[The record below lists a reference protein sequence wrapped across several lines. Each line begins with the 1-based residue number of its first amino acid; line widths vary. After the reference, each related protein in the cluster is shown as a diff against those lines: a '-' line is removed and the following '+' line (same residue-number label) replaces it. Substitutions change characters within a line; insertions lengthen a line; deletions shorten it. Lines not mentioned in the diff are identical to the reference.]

1 MEEEFD
7 NTNAGTIVVVSPSN
21 LGAAEGVDDDDAHDS
36 EMIDA
41 ANAINTIAEIGG
53 RAVIYCLIYDTIHEG
68 TINQI
73 LKFHQ
78 QRNKND
84 KARRIKAAFTSP
96 RLSKVGQCIA
106 SVIANEPPPQMPVLC
121 VLVNKT
127 TSKTTSAMEHCIQLL
142 KNQLKAVA
150 GN

>member
-106 SVIANEPPPQMPVLC
+106 SVIANEPPPSNASPLRIGQQ
-121 VLVNKT
+121 ND
-127 TSKTTSAMEHCIQLL
+127 IQ
-142 KNQLKAVA
+142 NHT
-150 GN
+150 GNGALYSIARGPAKSSCG